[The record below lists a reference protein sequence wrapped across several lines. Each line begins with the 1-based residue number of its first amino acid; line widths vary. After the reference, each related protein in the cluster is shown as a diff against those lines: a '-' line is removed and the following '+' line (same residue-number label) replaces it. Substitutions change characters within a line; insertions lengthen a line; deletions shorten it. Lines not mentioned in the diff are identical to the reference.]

1 MTRATGTVMIDTTAA
16 IKQAFNSNDESRDEF
31 KNGSRG
37 GGFWREKLFRLVTC
51 SAATAFATILELTL
65 IAAKGIQKPAIS
77 VPHSVARRN
86 FRSMAMQN
94 NNLVSGLSLQ
104 PLKQASVIR
113 EKIECIISVIS
124 RPCSCR
130 DTAYSARER

>member
-1 MTRATGTVMIDTTAA
+1 MIDTTAA

-31 KNGSRG
+31 KNGSRRRKEADSG
-37 GGFWREKLFRLVTC
+37 EKLFRLVTC
-51 SAATAFATILELTL
+51 SAATAFATILELIL

-104 PLKQASVIR
+104 PLKQAVVIR
-113 EKIECIISVIS
+113 EKIECNIS
-124 RPCSCR
+124 RRCSCR
-130 DTAYSARER
+130 DAAYSARER